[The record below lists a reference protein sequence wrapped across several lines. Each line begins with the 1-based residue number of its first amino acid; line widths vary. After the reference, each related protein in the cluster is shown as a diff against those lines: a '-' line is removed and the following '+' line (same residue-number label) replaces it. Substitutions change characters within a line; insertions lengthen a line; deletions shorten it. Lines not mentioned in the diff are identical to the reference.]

1 MAKKKQYNYFEK
13 MTDLAQFSNEA
24 SKKLVTLVNDYD
36 YTVLPAKS
44 EDIHIT
50 ERNGDAIVEEIIE
63 ELAIS
68 FITPIDREDIL
79 LATNSL
85 DDVLDGI
92 NEITYLFENLVIE
105 TLRPRTADF
114 VALIEEATEKLVVAT
129 KEFAKF
135 KNSKTLKA
143 MLKEVNEVEGNAD
156 KLYSALTKDLYANE
170 KDAIEIIKWRDI
182 YNRLEKIVND
192 TEKATDIIGGLVIK
206 NS

>member
-1 MAKKKQYNYFEK
+1 MAKKKQFNYFEK
-13 MTDLAQFSNEA
+13 MTELAQYGYEA
-24 SKKLVTLVNDYD
+24 AVKLQAVVKDYD
-36 YTVLPAKS
+36 YTYLPAQS

-50 ERNGDAIVEEIIE
+50 ERNGDAIVEEIID

-79 LATNSL
+79 MATNAL
-85 DDVLDGI
+85 DDVLDGV

-114 VALIEEATEKLVVAT
+114 SELIVEATEKLVVAT
-129 KEFAKF
+129 TEFAKF

-156 KLYSALTKDLYANE
+156 KLYSVLTKDLYANE